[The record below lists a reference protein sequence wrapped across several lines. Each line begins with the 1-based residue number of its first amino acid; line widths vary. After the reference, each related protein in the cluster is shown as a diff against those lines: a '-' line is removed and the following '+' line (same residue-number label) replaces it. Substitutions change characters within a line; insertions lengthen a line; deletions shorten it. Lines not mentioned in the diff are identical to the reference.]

1 MKFYQVTGETTEKSA
16 VLPEYKEAR
25 EFGAVR
31 VGKTMLFFRKGRKT
45 YCMSYPEI
53 SRFFRR
59 VMLVPAKMCC
69 ASGKLPVESLVLC
82 RKTAAS
88 EEAEVVQVT
97 LPGSRA
103 AKLLMELLKEKMPE
117 TPSAAPGKSEEK
129 LESKR

>member
-69 ASGKLPVESLVLC
+69 ASGKLPVESLVPVSYTHL
-82 RKTAAS
+82 
-88 EEAEVVQVT
+88 EGG
-97 LPGSRA
+97 GSGVSLRP
-103 AKLLMELLKEKMPE
+103 L
-117 TPSAAPGKSEEK
+117 
-129 LESKR
+129 